1 MFGINKLQLY
11 GLVFA
16 TFALS
21 LLGIYSAG
29 IARGQDKIRRK
40 IDEKRLDNL
49 QIHKDVDDEIDILND
64 TSLADRAN
72 QWVRKD

>member
-1 MFGINKLQLY
+1 MKIQLY
-11 GLVFA
+11 GLVAAAFI
-16 TFALS
+16 LG

-29 IARGQDKIRRK
+29 ISRGQDKIRRK
-40 IDEKRLDNL
+40 IDEKRLNNL
-49 QIHKDVDDEIDILND
+49 QTHKDVDDEIDTLND